1 MSELNPPLDG
11 LDFSQDFDLS
21 DLGDNNSDDDLDL
34 SLSSFFPDSS
44 SSAVTAE
51 ARFVKQYFVET
62 KF

>member
-34 SLSSFFPDSS
+34 GLGLSSFFPDSS

-51 ARFVKQYFVET
+51 ARFEQKSYLVL
-62 KF
+62 